1 MLSFIS
7 MASIH
12 RLLSTCEELVCS
24 PHFCGQWI
32 WAGSLAGRRTSRSIH
47 FFAKNQEERPV
58 RSSCLGQTNRELTG
72 FTVSDSDCEC
82 KTQWPNFQTCLFYH
96 IEAIRF
102 GSEQVNRSALGE
114 DHHKNCRSFQARL
127 ARIQHGVTLAEKEG
141 KRTTDLMSSLFETA
155 KEASA
160 AAVKSTRSNSTVDAA
175 GDQNPLDD
183 FVETLLKTMSGIF
196 ASSQPAAPSP
206 LENTILQRRNAP
218 SASTTSTI
226 TTVALGWT
234 TTVAVS
240 LLLLQWIGST
250 RSSDDE
256 KLGPLQWLSKT
267 IWQMLGGK
275 PEESARSRAGIEKK
289 KRRNTVL
296 LHRGSCQ
303 CGSITFKV
311 CSNSL
316 LLQCSPWF
324 AVVSIV

>member
-47 FFAKNQEERPV
+47 FFAKNRGKTGLRV
-58 RSSCLGQTNRELTG
+58 WAKRIELTG
-72 FTVSDSDCEC
+72 FSDSECE
-82 KTQWPNFQTCLFYH
+82 TQWPNFQTCLFYH

-250 RSSDDE
+250 RSNDEE